1 MTLVFTKQPI
11 ILVDT
16 SYYVFYRYFATNRWF
31 TFQKKEFDIENII
44 DNELFTSSFIKHF
57 ESDLKKICKKWKT
70 SITNIV
76 FCLDCQRSDI
86 WRNDIY
92 KEYKGNRIQ
101 NANFNSKIFTYF
113 INYLQEHGLNIM
125 SYLRL
130 EADDVVYLL
139 QNKIKNISDNAIVV
153 ISNDNDYLQIA
164 SDRTTIVNMQFK
176 DITMRGSKNAK
187 VDLYNKAIFGDKSDN
202 INKIASYITKEK
214 SLELSKMSYE
224 DMISWLQQHDILD
237 KFNNNMKLIAF
248 DNIPNNLSDAFYE
261 NVKIQIE

>member
-1 MTLVFTKQPI
+1 
-11 ILVDT
+11 
-16 SYYVFYRYFATNRWF
+16 
-31 TFQKKEFDIENII
+31 
-44 DNELFTSSFIKHF
+44 
-57 ESDLKKICKKWKT
+57 
-70 SITNIV
+70 
-76 FCLDCQRSDI
+76 
-86 WRNDIY
+86 
-92 KEYKGNRIQ
+92 
-101 NANFNSKIFTYF
+101 
-113 INYLQEHGLNIM
+113 M